1 MIAFLNQCLKQ
12 CSNHSSYLM
21 QAAHQISIIP
31 LKANTINIPFHYS
44 IFFSTAPLLEHL
56 LLSLSSRTNLFRCF
70 QNPVQTTSLG
80 VKDSSS
86 SPAMASLSEIPRVRY
101 SLSPAIVR
109 EQPSMICLGP
119 MGDPDPTDLINLETN
134 RIPFKTANMNLD
146 WSQTFR
152 SSPSPTPGWRNWFC
166 RMASLHQTHWHAY
179 YIGQCITLSL
189 SEMIRNEPI
198 LVSASY
204 FFCQMR

>member
-1 MIAFLNQCLKQ
+1 MLAPSKLASFPHSKSILTRVKKRRQQMPSSFGVIYLFAPKLTPVMIAFLNQCLKQ

-70 QNPVQTTSLG
+70 QNPVQTASLG

-109 EQPSMICLGP
+109 H
-119 MGDPDPTDLINLETN
+119 
-134 RIPFKTANMNLD
+134 
-146 WSQTFR
+146 
-152 SSPSPTPGWRNWFC
+152 FC
-166 RMASLHQTHWHAY
+166 SHTYHA
-179 YIGQCITLSL
+179 T
-189 SEMIRNEPI
+189 
-198 LVSASY
+198 V
-204 FFCQMR
+204 